1 MQIWSTHQVYPED
14 NLKKE
19 NDLKNEEDLKKMI
32 CPPSLKRILPD
43 FFFDDLS
50 P

>member
-19 NDLKNEEDLKKMI
+19 NYLKNEEDLKKMI
-32 CPPSLKRILPD
+32 CPPPHLNEYYL